1 VARRE
6 RAESDDSSSEVNYK
20 NSWSPYQESLSP
32 GMQIPV
38 TIITGYLG
46 VGKTTLLNY
55 ILTEQ
60 HNKRIGGT
68 LEKSLA
74 VSHAGELYEEWLEL
88 RNGCLCCSVKYVYSN
103 NKKYC
108 HFTSQ

>member
-1 VARRE
+1 MTAQ
-6 RAESDDSSSEVNYK
+6 S
-20 NSWSPYQESLSP
+20 SPYQESLSP

-60 HNKRIGGT
+60 HNKIIAVILNEFGEGGA

-88 RNGCLCCSVKYVYSN
+88 RNGCLCCSGKYAYSN
-103 NKKYC
+103 DKKYC

>member
-1 VARRE
+1 MDE
-6 RAESDDSSSEVNYK
+6 EDDCPELVPISGKPLTWHADTYHNISFITHIE
-20 NSWSPYQESLSP
+20 
-32 GMQIPV
+32 GMF
-38 TIITGYLG
+38 TF
-46 VGKTTLLNY
+46 
-55 ILTEQ
+55 
-60 HNKRIGGT
+60 
-68 LEKSLA
+68 KSLA